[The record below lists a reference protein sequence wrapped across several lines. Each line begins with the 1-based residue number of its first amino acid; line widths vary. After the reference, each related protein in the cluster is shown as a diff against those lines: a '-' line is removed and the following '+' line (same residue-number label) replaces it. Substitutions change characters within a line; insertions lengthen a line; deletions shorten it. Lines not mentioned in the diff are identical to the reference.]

1 MIFRKRPERYGG
13 VAQFFHWAVVV
24 LIAFQYTW
32 AWRIDQTEGIRAR
45 FELVTQHK
53 TIGMLVLAF
62 AVLRLLWRLF
72 HAPPPLPKHL
82 ANWELWAAKLGHLA
96 LYGLIFI
103 VPISGWLYSQAAGY
117 GDYWWGP
124 VVLPVFIEATEASEA
139 LFYELHELFGRLLIA
154 VVAIHVLAALRH
166 HFILKD
172 NVLKRMLPQWQQRR

>member
-1 MIFRKRPERYGG
+1 MIFRKQPERYGG

-24 LIAFQYTW
+24 LICFQYTW

-82 ANWELWAAKLGHLA
+82 ANWEIWAAKLGHLA

-103 VPISGWLYSQAAGY
+103 

-124 VVLPVFIEATEASEA
+124 VVLPVFIEATEASET
-139 LFYELHELFGRLLIA
+139 LFYQLHELFGKLLIA
-154 VVAIHVLAALRH
+154 VVVIHVLAALRH

-172 NVLKRMLPQWQQRR
+172 NVLKRMLPQWRQ